1 MKMKN
6 YKDVTPAV
14 RKKALLKYLKD
25 PDQALIKIK
34 KTSTQEEF
42 QAIEIWEQ
50 EEYLLIVVDPTV
62 LSALNWD
69 VYAQDLDDEDY
80 GDFNPDE
87 FSDDLGDDMNDTYY
101 A

>member
-6 YKDVTPAV
+6 YKDVSPAV
-14 RKKALLKYLKD
+14 KKKALLKYLRE
-25 PDQALIKIK
+25 PEQALIKIK

-50 EEYLLIVVDPTV
+50 EEYLLIIVDPTV

-69 VYAQDLDDEDY
+69 VYAQDLDEEIF
-80 GDFNPDE
+80 GDIDLSE
-87 FSDDLGDDMNDTYY
+87 FSDDLGDDMNETYY

>member
-6 YKDVTPAV
+6 YKDVSPQV
-14 RKKALLKYLKD
+14 RKKALLKYLRE
-25 PDQALIKIK
+25 PEQALIKIK
-34 KTSTQEEF
+34 KTSTQEEL

-69 VYAQDLDDEDY
+69 VYSQDLDEDQF
-80 GDFNPDE
+80 GDFNPSD
-87 FSDDLGDDMNDTYY
+87 FTDDLGEDMNDPYC